1 MAQKNPLD
9 IIRFWAEVRPGRNP
23 IHMVELASPTAISPQ
38 GVRTHS
44 TNHRVKDLRPVEDN
58 AAWGNLPSDTQMLI
72 RARWDIIGPA
82 YEAWKSGQEMPLT
95 GTPLAA
101 WSTISGPQAE
111 ALRMAGFRSIE
122 QVAEAHESQLMA
134 IRLPNAAV
142 LRDAARQ
149 WLGSQDAAAKEQ
161 RIADL
166 EAKLAAMAD
175 MMAEQQAAN
184 KAPTEK
190 PAKGRKAAQ
199 AEGDPEPGQ
208 AEADIAAALF
218 GGQ

>member
-9 IIRFWAEVRPGRNP
+9 IVRFWAELRPGREP
-23 IHMVELASPTAISPQ
+23 VHMVELASPTAISPQ

-44 TNHRVKDLRPVEDN
+44 TNHRVKDLKPADDS
-58 AAWGNLPSDTQMLI
+58 AAWGNLPSDTQLLI
-72 RARWDIIGPA
+72 RARWDVIGPA
-82 YEAWKSGQEMPLT
+82 YEAWKSGQEMPLS

-101 WSTISGPQAE
+101 WSTISGQQAE

-166 EAKLAAMAD
+166 EAKLAAMHD
-175 MMAEQQAAN
+175 MLAEQQASRT
-184 KAPTEK
+184 KADEK

-199 AEGDPEPGQ
+199 ADEPAPGQ
-208 AEADIAAALF
+208 AEADLAAALF

>member
-1 MAQKNPLD
+1 MAAKAALD
-9 IIRFWAEVRPGRNP
+9 IIRFWSEARPGKDP
-23 IHMVELASPTAISPQ
+23 VDMVEIASPTALSPQ

-44 TNHRVKDLRPVEDN
+44 TNHRVKDLKPDPQHREANEGVL
-58 AAWGNLPSDTQMLI
+58 ALI
-72 RARWDIIGPA
+72 QARWDIVGPA
-82 YEAWKSGQEMPLT
+82 YEAWKAGQDMPLT

-101 WSTISGPQAE
+101 WSTISGQQAE

-149 WLGSQDAAAKEQ
+149 WLGSQDASAREQ

-166 EAKLAAMAD
+166 EAKLEAMAA
-175 MMAEQQAAN
+175 MMAERESAAAAVAEEKDKPRRGRPPKAQQDEP
-184 KAPTEK
+184 APS
-190 PAKGRKAAQ
+190 
-199 AEGDPEPGQ
+199 
-208 AEADIAAALF
+208 AEADIEAALF
-218 GGQ
+218 GGE